1 MLAIIQNIKHAIR
14 NNETVIIGGGVFTSS
29 ELAALLGYIAM
40 LEENNNAK
48 H

>member
-1 MLAIIQNIKHAIR
+1 MLTIIQNIKHAIR
-14 NNETVIIGGGVFTSS
+14 NSETVIIGGGAFTSS

-40 LEENNNAK
+40 LEASNNAK